1 MNEEDRGKLLLKID
15 TNVNSLLQWRSALD
29 VRCRGHRDLTD
40 EVRTTIYGNPGKVDG
55 LQFTV
60 SHLINSKETSTKRK
74 QFWAFVLRSVIIA
87 FIVSLILGAKTL
99 LTLYLKG

>member
-1 MNEEDRGKLLLKID
+1 MTNEKMLTQID
-15 TNVNSLLQWRSALD
+15 NNIRELLQWRSALD
-29 VRCRGHRDLTD
+29 ERCGNHRILTD
-40 EVRTTIYGNPGKVDG
+40 EVRATIYGNPGKADG

-60 SHLINSKETSTKRK
+60 SHLTNSKEISTKRK